1 MNSEDLTMFLGVA
14 ASGNFSRAAVE
25 IGLSQSALSRRVSA
39 LETELN
45 TRLFYRSGRGVVPTE
60 AGLRLIKYATQVVN
74 ILQEARSDLSSS
86 INQGPSSIVL
96 AAQPTIAK
104 ILFGSVGKAL
114 KLQYPG
120 IKMRFKEGLAGH
132 IQEWIANGEIDAAI
146 MYLPENHVSL
156 GVDVILRERLSF
168 VAPLEF
174 GAIGTSFRVERLCDI
189 PMVLPAHP
197 HGLRVLA
204 ESLAARFSKPL
215 NLAMECDASVYIT
228 KQLVSENCGCTLL
241 PFASVHEEVRSGIL
255 QATPL
260 VEPEVIREVAIISG
274 RNRPPIASQWQ
285 VLRTVREQMARLVES
300 GAWPDAALV

>member
-215 NLAMECDASVYIT
+215 NLKLRLHTSTARLGSRRGTQRHTSSHA
-228 KQLVSENCGCTLL
+228 
-241 PFASVHEEVRSGIL
+241 
-255 QATPL
+255 
-260 VEPEVIREVAIISG
+260 ISG
-274 RNRPPIASQWQ
+274 TRSHSRSCHYLRPQPSTDCESMASSADGSRANGTAGRKRR
-285 VLRTVREQMARLVES
+285 VA
-300 GAWPDAALV
+300 